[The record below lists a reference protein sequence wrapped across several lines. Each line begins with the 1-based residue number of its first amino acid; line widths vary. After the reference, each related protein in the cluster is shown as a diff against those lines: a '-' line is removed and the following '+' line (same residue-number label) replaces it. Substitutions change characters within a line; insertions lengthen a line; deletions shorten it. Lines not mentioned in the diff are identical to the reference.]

1 MADAV
6 DLVAEQLA
14 PGHPEAIELR
24 RCRER
29 QAPVVDVV
37 QTVDGVGHLTLVD
50 VVPRAHDLV
59 GVHAVGEVERGI
71 DVQIVEER
79 ERAADRYLVL
89 HAVLPVLDEVGVQQL
104 FFFRRD
110 GVGEM
115 TRVAH
120 GDFLIPALLACHV
133 LALERIEARDGNVQ
147 VGHGERHGGIAHVL
161 SQVER
166 RRQRQADA
174 RERRAPAHRRRAR
187 RLCHRL
193 RVVHR
198 REVVALVAARGEVHV
213 GRQRAVRIRLR
224 ILPMVPL
231 HLETLLAREVGHAL
245 VAVTRVLIAEVEL
258 TAELIALAIV
268 AGGTQ
273 AP

>member
-1 MADAV
+1 M
-6 DLVAEQLA
+6 
-14 PGHPEAIELR
+14 
-24 RCRER
+24 
-29 QAPVVDVV
+29 
-37 QTVDGVGHLTLVD
+37 VD
-50 VVPRAHDLV
+50 VVPRAHDLI

-104 FFFRRD
+104 FLFRRD

-120 GDFLIPALLACHV
+120 GNLLIPALLACHV

-187 RLCHRL
+187 L

-213 GRQRAVRIRLR
+213 GRQRAIRIRLR

-245 VAVTRVLIAEVEL
+245 VAVTCILIAEVER
-258 TAELIALAIV
+258 TAELIALAVV